1 MSKINKMYE
10 IYELLPAVYR
20 EQDAAEGYPLRAL
33 LDIIQ
38 DQAEILHTDIRQLWD
53 DFFIETC
60 KPWVIPYIG
69 DLVSNNLLYDAS
81 RIEPSK
87 TADKLFRD
95 LTGPDLL
102 PDMAVR
108 IRADVA
114 KTIYYRRRKGTLP
127 MLEELARDVT
137 GWAAHGVEF
146 FRLLEWTQNLN
157 HLRFEAEDCIDLRNI
172 EKVDRLDGPFDVWS
186 HTVDVRYPAQTEG
199 WHNIPNIGF
208 FLWRLQSY
216 PIMRV
221 QARQTAGE
229 SWQYHFSPLGNP
241 APLFNGW
248 RREGDESGLA
258 TELHVPGP
266 IRPAFFFDDLQ
277 RYQLQQPPRLDV
289 TDLYGPLNQ
298 GGSFYIE
305 RNGNEV
311 NPAID
316 PTAEPDLFE
325 PQIVCRRLKPW
336 PSAQPSGQI
345 IAVDVEHGRIAVGD
359 DFVNATTNMDVSYH
373 YGFSADMGGGPY
385 ERGKW
390 MIDPSM
396 DVERLYVQQGS
407 PPLGEYSSLGE
418 ALDRWAALEK
428 PNTIITI
435 RDNRTYAELLEIEP
449 ADNAWLVIEAA
460 NGARPHIHPDDR
472 CIRIIGAHPDSI
484 FTLSGLLV
492 EGGVEVE
499 GDLGTLRLIHT
510 TLVPGREL
518 NEENGQPATS
528 APSVLVADTLD
539 GTPDSTNINTN
550 FELHAAYSIIGPV
563 RMPEHARNLYLLDCI
578 VDGIGGTAIA
588 ATGTGTTDQSV
599 PAATIERTTIF
610 GESFF
615 RGIDLATEVIFTK
628 PVTVE
633 ECHKGCVRFS
643 FVHEGSTTPRC
654 YRCQPDFEIA
664 KVIRKAKD
672 RAEAEGVTLSASD
685 LDEIR
690 AEIRAWLAPTFTSNN
705 YGKPGYAQL
714 RITSPIQ
721 IRTGA
726 EDGSEMGVFCYLK
739 QPQRETNLRI
749 RLDEYLPFG
758 LVPGI
763 IYVT

>member
-1 MSKINKMYE
+1 MSNINKMHE

-20 EQDAAEGYPLRAL
+20 EQDAVEGYPLRAL

-38 DQAEILHTDIRQLWD
+38 EQADILHTDIWQLWD

-69 DLVSNNLLYDAS
+69 DLISNNLLFDAS

-87 TADKLFRD
+87 TADDLFRD

-157 HLRFEAEDCIDLRNI
+157 HLRFEAEDCIDLRNV
-172 EKVDRLDGPFDVWS
+172 EKVDRLDGAFDLWS
-186 HTVDVRYPAQTEG
+186 HTVDVRHPAQTEG

-216 PIMRV
+216 PLTLV
-221 QARQTAGE
+221 QARQAAGA

-248 RREGDESGLA
+248 RREGDESGLT
-258 TELHVPGP
+258 TEVHVPGP
-266 IRPAFFFDDLQ
+266 IRPPFFFDDLR
-277 RYQLQQPPRLDV
+277 RYRLQQPPRLDV
-289 TDLYGPLNQ
+289 TDLYGSPLDQ

-305 RNGNEV
+305 YNEDEV

-316 PTAEPDLFE
+316 PSAEPDLFQ
-325 PQIVCRRLKPW
+325 PQIICRCLNPW
-336 PSAQPSGQI
+336 PSAQPSREV
-345 IAVDVEHGRIAVGD
+345 IAVDVEHGRLAVGD
-359 DFVNATTNMDVSYH
+359 DFADSEINVFYH

-390 MIDPSM
+390 MIDPSLS
-396 DVERLYVQQGS
+396 EEHFFVQQDAAPGS
-407 PPLGEYSSLGE
+407 GIYTTIGD
-418 ALDRWAALEK
+418 ALNEWEGQEK

-435 RDNRTYAELLEIEP
+435 LDNRTYSESIDIEP
-449 ADNAWLVIEAA
+449 ADDTWLVIEAA
-460 NGARPHIHPDDR
+460 NNARPHIQPADGR
-472 CIRIIGAHPDSI
+472 IRITGAHPDGLI
-484 FTLSGLLV
+484 TLSGLLV
-492 EGGVEVE
+492 EGGVEVQ
-499 GDLGTLRLIHT
+499 GDFGTLRLIHT

-518 NEENGQPATS
+518 NEEDGQPATTD
-528 APSVLVADTLD
+528 PSVLVADTLD
-539 GTPDSTNINTN
+539 GTPDGGNINTN

-588 ATGTGTTDQSV
+588 ATGTTDHQPV

-610 GESFF
+610 GQSFF
-615 RGIDLATEVIFTK
+615 KGIDLATEVIFTE
-628 PVTVE
+628 PVTAE
-633 ECHKGCVRFS
+633 ERHKGCVRFS
-643 FVHEGSTTPRC
+643 FVPHGSTTPRR
-654 YRCQPDFEIA
+654 YHCQPDFEIA
-664 KVIRKAKD
+664 RVIRKAKD
-672 RAEAEGVTLSASD
+672 RAKAEGNTLSSSE

-690 AEIRAWLAPTFTSNN
+690 TEIQAWLAPTFTSKN
-705 YGKPGYAQL
+705 YGDPGYGQL

-726 EDGSEMGVFCYLK
+726 EDGSEMGAFSHLK